1 MEHIVITNQ
10 NSNVEIVNSNIISKL
25 AEEAQD
31 CDATSN
37 MTGNLQT
44 TTAYEDDV
52 DFLTTKFPG
61 LNINATQGLYARLLD
76 PELAV
81 TFATKWGDGVGV
93 TSLQLSTANAN
104 ADDINEIISNSTS
117 IKDMRDFKKVGCV
130 TSNYTFGYYN
140 GKCKSVVHGYIPK
153 IYNEVSTGDYNSAFG
168 SSLQD
173 IEFADNVI
181 RLGAYAF
188 QNCSNLLLDKIPDT
202 VTDLGRATFKNCS
215 KITVDSTN
223 NVEFIGKETFYGCTS
238 ITSFTIKA
246 KCEINGGSVFWGCS
260 NLESII
266 FEQGSGP
273 NIEFSDEGGWEDGF
287 ICGTKVTTL
296 DIPERVTYFGNAS
309 MNCSTLRTL
318 IIRKTTVP
326 NKGSWK
332 LNNNVQ
338 IYVPDASVQLYK
350 DAWTDVTSRIHGIS
364 ELPSND

>member
-1 MEHIVITNQ
+1 MEHIKIEQ
-10 NSNVEIVNSNIISKL
+10 NSNVEVVDSNIIHKL

-31 CDATSN
+31 CDASSN

-44 TTAYEDDV
+44 TNAYEDDV

-61 LNINATQGLYARLLD
+61 LSINATQGLYVRLLD

-93 TSLQLSTANAN
+93 TSLQLSTANATGS
-104 ADDINEIISNSTS
+104 DINSIIDNSTS

-130 TSNYTFGYYN
+130 TSNYRFEYYN
-140 GKCKSVVHGYIPK
+140 GKCQSVVHGYIPK
-153 IYNEVSTGDYNSAFG
+153 TYNEVFTGGYISAFG

-173 IEFADNVI
+173 IEFADNVTK
-181 RLGAYAF
+181 LGAYAF
-188 QNCSNLLLDKIPDT
+188 DNCSNLLLDKIPDS
-202 VTDLGRATFKNCS
+202 VTELARATFKNCS
-215 KITVDSTN
+215 KITVNSTN
-223 NVEFIGKETFYGCTS
+223 NLEFIGSQTFYGCTS
-238 ITSFTIKA
+238 ITSITIKA
-246 KCEINGGSVFWGCS
+246 KCEIYGDSVFWGCS
-260 NLESII
+260 NLETVI

-273 NIEFSDEGGWEDGF
+273 DIEFTSESSWGGGF
-287 ICGTKVTTL
+287 VCGTKVTTL
-296 DIPERVTYFGNAS
+296 DIPERVVGFGNAS

-326 NKGSWK
+326 TRGSWS
-332 LNNNVQ
+332 LNSNVQ

-350 DAWTDVTSRIHGIS
+350 DAWTDVASRIHGIS

>member
-1 MEHIVITNQ
+1 MEHIKIEQ
-10 NSNVEIVNSNIISKL
+10 NSNVEVVDSNIIHKL
-25 AEEAQD
+25 AKEAQD
-31 CDATSN
+31 CDASSN

-52 DFLTTKFPG
+52 DFLTTKFSG

-81 TFATKWGDGVGV
+81 TFATMWGDGVGV
-93 TSLQLSTANAN
+93 TSLQLSTANAT
-104 ADDINEIISNSTS
+104 ASDIDSIINNSTS
-117 IKDMRDFKKVGCV
+117 ITDMRDFKKVGCI
-130 TSNYTFGYYN
+130 TDNYRFGGYN
-140 GKCKSVVHGYIPK
+140 GKCQSVVHGYIPK
-153 IYNEVSTGDYNSAFG
+153 TYKEVFTGGYNSAFG

-173 IEFADNVI
+173 IEFADNVTN
-181 RLGAYAF
+181 LGAFAF
-188 QNCSNLLLDKIPDT
+188 QDCSNLLLDKIPDT

-223 NVEFIGKETFYGCTS
+223 NVEFIGQETFRGCTS

-260 NLESII
+260 NLESIV

-273 NIEFSDEGGWEDGF
+273 NIEFSNESGWGDGF
-287 ICGTKVTTL
+287 VCGTKVTTL

-326 NKGSWK
+326 NKGSWS
-332 LNNNVQ
+332 LNSNVQ

-350 DAWTDVTSRIHGIS
+350 DAWTDVASRIHGIS
-364 ELPSND
+364 ELPSA